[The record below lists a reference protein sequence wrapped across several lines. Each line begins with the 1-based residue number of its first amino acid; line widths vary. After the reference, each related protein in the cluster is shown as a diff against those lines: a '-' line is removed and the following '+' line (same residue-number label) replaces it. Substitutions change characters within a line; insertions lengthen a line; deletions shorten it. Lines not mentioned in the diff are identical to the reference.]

1 MSHGRDAGLGG
12 GDLGVDL
19 VVNPVQQFVGVI
31 DHATGVLRENLDMQ
45 GAVGADDL
53 ADPAEVRV
61 EVNLALGLEDR
72 GVGGHTGDG
81 VDRGEPLDVVK
92 VGCVEQ
98 DVHGAHP
105 NAGPSPLHPLFSSA
119 V

>member
-1 MSHGRDAGLGG
+1 
-12 GDLGVDL
+12 
-19 VVNPVQQFVGVI
+19 
-31 DHATGVLRENLDMQ
+31 MQ

-81 VDRGEPLDVVK
+81 VDRGEPLDVVEI
-92 VGCVEQ
+92 GRVEQ

-105 NAGPSPLHPLFSSA
+105 NAGPSPLHPLFSSDVRPHRSLLQGIQPGQQKGA
-119 V
+119 GESVVNGNRLCQVDRLFPGIRSG